1 MYLNELRGSIS
12 NFNHTM
18 DKARDKFMSVATSY
32 LKKINTD
39 NQEQDFKKAIHSE
52 FENIIDELKTVDKKI
67 IEQTRK
73 VNEDLYEYKKRIEG
87 KTNDNDEVIDS
98 MTKTNK
104 FLAKGVLNLF
114 FVIALV
120 SLIMLVT
127 GPIGDYFGIEKLYDS
142 INHVI
147 KTEDSSWRY
156 LTLLLYLVPYVLF
169 GLIIYSILKVFKAI
183 N

>member
-1 MYLNELRGSIS
+1 
-12 NFNHTM
+12 
-18 DKARDKFMSVATSY
+18 MSVATSY

-39 NQEQDFKKAIHSE
+39 NQEQDFKKAVNSE
-52 FENIIDELKTVDKKI
+52 FENIIGQLKTVDKKI
-67 IEQTRK
+67 IEQTGK

-87 KTNDNDEVIDS
+87 KINENDEAIDS
-98 MTKTNK
+98 MTKTNN
-104 FLAKGVLNLF
+104 FLVKGVLNLF

-120 SLIMLVT
+120 SLVMLVT

-142 INHVI
+142 INHII
-147 KTEDSSWRY
+147 KTEDSLWRY
-156 LTLLLYLVPYVLF
+156 LALLLYLVPYVLF

>member
-1 MYLNELRGSIS
+1 
-12 NFNHTM
+12 
-18 DKARDKFMSVATSY
+18 MSVATSY

-39 NQEQDFKKAIHSE
+39 NQEQDFKQAVNSE
-52 FENIIDELKTVDKKI
+52 FESIIDQLKTVDKKI
-67 IEQTRK
+67 IEQTGK

-87 KTNDNDEVIDS
+87 KINENDEAIDS
-98 MTKTNK
+98 MTKTNN
-104 FLAKGVLNLF
+104 FLVKGVLNLF

-156 LTLLLYLVPYVLF
+156 LALLLYLVPYVLF

>member
-1 MYLNELRGSIS
+1 
-12 NFNHTM
+12 
-18 DKARDKFMSVATSY
+18 MSVATSY

-39 NQEQDFKKAIHSE
+39 NQEQDFKQAVNSE
-52 FENIIDELKTVDKKI
+52 FESIIDQLKTVDKKI
-67 IEQTRK
+67 IEQTGK

-87 KTNDNDEVIDS
+87 KINENDEAIDS
-98 MTKTNK
+98 MTKTNN
-104 FLAKGVLNLF
+104 FLVKGVLNLF

-127 GPIGDYFGIEKLYDS
+127 GPIGNYFGIEKLYDS
-142 INHVI
+142 INHLI

-156 LTLLLYLVPYVLF
+156 LALLLYLVPYVLF

>member
-1 MYLNELRGSIS
+1 
-12 NFNHTM
+12 
-18 DKARDKFMSVATSY
+18 MSVATSY

-39 NQEQDFKKAIHSE
+39 NQVQDFKKAVNSE
-52 FENIIDELKTVDKKI
+52 FENIIDQLKTVDKKI
-67 IEQTRK
+67 IEQTGK

-87 KTNDNDEVIDS
+87 KINDNDEVIDN
-98 MTKTNK
+98 MTKANK
-104 FLAKGVLNLF
+104 FLVKGVLNLF

-120 SLIMLVT
+120 SLVMLVT

-156 LTLLLYLVPYVLF
+156 SALLLYLVPYVLF
-169 GLIIYSILKVFKAI
+169 GLIIYGILKIFKAI

>member
-1 MYLNELRGSIS
+1 
-12 NFNHTM
+12 
-18 DKARDKFMSVATSY
+18 MSVATSY

-39 NQEQDFKKAIHSE
+39 NQEQDFKKAVNSE
-52 FENIIDELKTVDKKI
+52 FENIIDQLKTVDKKI
-67 IEQTRK
+67 IEQTGK

-87 KTNDNDEVIDS
+87 KINDNDEVIDN
-98 MTKTNK
+98 MTKANK
-104 FLAKGVLNLF
+104 FLVKGVLNLF

-120 SLIMLVT
+120 SLVMLVT
-127 GPIGDYFGIEKLYDS
+127 GPIADYFGIEKLYDS

-156 LTLLLYLVPYVLF
+156 SALLLYLVPYVLF
-169 GLIIYSILKVFKAI
+169 GLIIYGILKIFKAI

>member
-1 MYLNELRGSIS
+1 
-12 NFNHTM
+12 
-18 DKARDKFMSVATSY
+18 MSVATSY

-39 NQEQDFKKAIHSE
+39 NQEQDFKKAVNSE
-52 FENIIDELKTVDKKI
+52 FENIIDQLKTIDKKI
-67 IEQTRK
+67 IEQTGK

-87 KTNDNDEVIDS
+87 KINENDEALDS
-98 MTKTNK
+98 MTKTNN
-104 FLAKGVLNLF
+104 FLVKGVLNLF

-120 SLIMLVT
+120 SLVMLVT

-147 KTEDSSWRY
+147 KTEDSGWRY
-156 LTLLLYLVPYVLF
+156 LALLLYLVPYMLF

>member
-1 MYLNELRGSIS
+1 MN
-12 NFNHTM
+12 
-18 DKARDKFMSVATSY
+18 KAQDKFMSVATSY

-52 FENIIDELKTVDKKI
+52 FENIIDQLKTVDKKI
-67 IEQTRK
+67 IEQTGK

-87 KTNDNDEVIDS
+87 KTNDNDEVIDN

-104 FLAKGVLNLF
+104 FLVKGILNLF
-114 FVIALV
+114 FVIVLV
-120 SLIMLVT
+120 SLVMLVT
-127 GPIGDYFGIEKLYDS
+127 GPIEDYFGIEKLYEL

-147 KTEDSSWRY
+147 KTEDSLWRY
-156 LTLLLYLVPYVLF
+156 LMLILYLVPYVLF
-169 GLIIYSILKVFKAI
+169 GLIVYGILKVFKAI

>member
-1 MYLNELRGSIS
+1 
-12 NFNHTM
+12 M

-87 KTNDNDEVIDS
+87 KINENDEAIDS
-98 MTKTNK
+98 MTKTNN
-104 FLAKGVLNLF
+104 FLVKGVLNLF

-120 SLIMLVT
+120 SLVMLVT

>member
-1 MYLNELRGSIS
+1 
-12 NFNHTM
+12 
-18 DKARDKFMSVATSY
+18 MSVATSY

-39 NQEQDFKKAIHSE
+39 NQEQDFKQAVNSE
-52 FENIIDELKTVDKKI
+52 FESIIDQLKTVDKKI
-67 IEQTRK
+67 IEQTSK

-87 KTNDNDEVIDS
+87 KTNDNDEIIDS

-104 FLAKGVLNLF
+104 FLVKGVLNLF
-114 FVIALV
+114 FVITLV
-120 SLIMLVT
+120 SLVMLVT

-147 KTEDSSWRY
+147 KTEDSNWRY
-156 LTLLLYLVPYVLF
+156 LALLLYLVPYVLF
-169 GLIIYSILKVFKAI
+169 GLIIYGILKVFKAI

>member
-1 MYLNELRGSIS
+1 
-12 NFNHTM
+12 
-18 DKARDKFMSVATSY
+18 MSVATSY

-39 NQEQDFKKAIHSE
+39 NQEQDFKQAVNSE
-52 FENIIDELKTVDKKI
+52 LGNIMDQLKTVDKKI
-67 IEQTRK
+67 IEQTSK

-87 KTNDNDEVIDS
+87 KINENDETIDS

-104 FLAKGVLNLF
+104 FLVKGVLNLF
-114 FVIALV
+114 FVIVLV
-120 SLIMLVT
+120 SLVMLVT

-147 KTEDSSWRY
+147 KTEDSNWRY
-156 LTLLLYLVPYVLF
+156 LALLLYLVPYVLF
-169 GLIIYSILKVFKAI
+169 GLIIYGILKIFKAI

>member
-1 MYLNELRGSIS
+1 
-12 NFNHTM
+12 M

-32 LKKINTD
+32 LKKINKD

-52 FENIIDELKTVDKKI
+52 FENIIDELITVDKKI